1 MFLKN
6 IVLTLMLSFG
16 LFYNTPSFAKNSGL
30 QNAIVVVNDIA
41 NLAEE
46 FNLTAE
52 QKKEIKAVLF
62 EYLPQMAVKANS
74 MLSNRQELLGQSL
87 GNDKIDENFLTEIA
101 NKQAQ
106 LLKSLIIQK
115 EHMKKDLR
123 MILTD
128 EQKGFVDAI
137 IDAIIQRR
145 MNHFS

>member
-87 GNDKIDENFLTEIA
+87 GSDKIDENFLTEIA

>member
-1 MFLKN
+1 
-6 IVLTLMLSFG
+6 
-16 LFYNTPSFAKNSGL
+16 
-30 QNAIVVVNDIA
+30 
-41 NLAEE
+41 
-46 FNLTAE
+46 
-52 QKKEIKAVLF
+52 
-62 EYLPQMAVKANS
+62 

-87 GNDKIDENFLTEIA
+87 GSDKIDENFLTEIA

-115 EHMKKDLR
+115 KHMKKDLR

>member
-6 IVLTLMLSFG
+6 IVLILMLSFG

-87 GNDKIDENFLTEIA
+87 GSDKIDENFLTEIA

-137 IDAIIQRR
+137 IDAII
-145 MNHFS
+145 NPAT